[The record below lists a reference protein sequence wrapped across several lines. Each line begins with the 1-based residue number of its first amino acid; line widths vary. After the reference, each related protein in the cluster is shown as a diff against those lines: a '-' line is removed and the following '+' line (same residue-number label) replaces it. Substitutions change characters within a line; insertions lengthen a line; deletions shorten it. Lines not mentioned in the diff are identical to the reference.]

1 MLEAILSNLIY
12 ILNGV
17 GTTVKLAVGTAVLS
31 VPIGAVVAVGK
42 VSGGKVLKNVL
53 SFYTWLFRG
62 TPLLLQVFFVY
73 YGLPILSPKL
83 AISSGFTAAL
93 LTFVLNYAAYFTEI
107 FRGGIESIDKGQYE
121 ASKAMGFNYWQTMV
135 YIIFP
140 QTVRRVIPVTSSE
153 MVNLVKDTALVTAIG
168 LGDLLRSSREIVTRE
183 FIISPFIIAAAVY
196 LLLNSVIMYGFK
208 KLEQKTKV
216 YE

>member
-1 MLEAILSNLIY
+1 MEAILSNLIY

-31 VPIGAVVAVGK
+31 VPIGAVVAIGK
-42 VSGGKVLKNVL
+42 VSGGKTLKNVL

-83 AISSGFTAAL
+83 AISSGFVAAL
-93 LTFVLNYAAYFTEI
+93 LTFVLNYSAYFTEI

-121 ASKAMGFNYWQTMV
+121 ASKAMGFNYWQTMI

-140 QTVRRVIPVTSSE
+140 QTIRRVIPTTSSE

-183 FIISPFIIAAAVY
+183 FIISPFIIAAIVY

-208 KLEQKTKV
+208 RLEQKTKA

>member
-1 MLEAILSNLIY
+1 MEAIINNLFY
-12 ILNGV
+12 ILNGI
-17 GTTVKLAVGTAVLS
+17 GTTVKLALGTAVLS
-31 VPIGAVVAVGK
+31 IPLGALAAVGK
-42 VSGGKVLKNVL
+42 VSGGKALKTVL

-83 AISSGFTAAL
+83 TISSGFAAAL

-121 ASKAMGFNYWQTMV
+121 ASKAMGFGYWQTMV

-140 QTVRRVIPVTSSE
+140 QTVRRVIPTTSSE
-153 MVNLVKDTALVTAIG
+153 MVNLVKDTALVAAIG
-168 LGDLLRSSREIVTRE
+168 LGDLLRSSREIVTKE
-183 FIISPFIIAAAVY
+183 FIISPFVIAAVVY
-196 LLLNSVIMYGFK
+196 LMLNSVIMYTFK
-208 KLEQKTKV
+208 RIEEKAKI

>member
-1 MLEAILSNLIY
+1 LEAILSNLIY

-31 VPIGAVVAVGK
+31 VPIGAVVAIGK
-42 VSGGKVLKNVL
+42 VSGGKALRNVL

-73 YGLPILSPKL
+73 YGLPILSPNL
-83 AISSGFTAAL
+83 AISNGFTAAL

-121 ASKAMGFNYWQTMV
+121 ASKAMGFSYWQTMI

-140 QTVRRVIPVTSSE
+140 QTIRRVIPVTSSE

-196 LLLNSVIMYGFK
+196 LILNSVIMYGFK
-208 KLEQKTKV
+208 RLEQKTKV

>member
-1 MLEAILSNLIY
+1 MEAIINNFFY
-12 ILNGV
+12 ILNGI
-17 GTTVKLAVGTAVLS
+17 GTTVKLALGTAVLS
-31 VPIGAVVAVGK
+31 IPIGALAAVGK
-42 VSGGKVLKNVL
+42 VSGGKILKNIL

-83 AISSGFTAAL
+83 TISSGFTAAL

-121 ASKAMGFNYWQTMV
+121 ASKAMGFSYWQTML

-140 QTVRRVIPVTSSE
+140 QTVRRVIPTTSSE
-153 MVNLVKDTALVTAIG
+153 MVNLVKDTALVAAIG
-168 LGDLLRSSREIVTRE
+168 LGDLLRSSREIVTKE
-183 FIISPFIIAAAVY
+183 FIISPFVIAAVVY
-196 LLLNSVIMYGFK
+196 LMLNSVIMYTFK
-208 KLEQKTKV
+208 RIEEKAKI

>member
-1 MLEAILSNLIY
+1 LEAILDNLIY

-31 VPIGAVVAVGK
+31 IPIGAIVAIGK
-42 VSGGKVLKNVL
+42 VSGGKVLKTIF

-62 TPLLLQVFFVY
+62 TPLLLQLFFVY
-73 YGLPILSPKL
+73 YGLPILSPSL

-93 LTFVLNYAAYFTEI
+93 ITFVLNYAAYFTEI

-121 ASKAMGFNYWQTMV
+121 ASKAMGFNYRQTMV
-135 YIIFP
+135 HIIFP
-140 QTVRRVIPVTSSE
+140 QTLRRIIPTTSSE

-183 FIISPFIIAAAVY
+183 FIISPFVIAAVVY
-196 LLLNSVIMYGFK
+196 LLLNSIIMYGFK
-208 KLEQKTKV
+208 TLEERTKM

>member
-1 MLEAILSNLIY
+1 MEAIINNLFY
-12 ILNGV
+12 ILNGI
-17 GTTVKLAVGTAVLS
+17 GTTVKLALGTAVLS
-31 VPIGAVVAVGK
+31 IPLGALAAVGK
-42 VSGGKVLKNVL
+42 VSGGKALKTVL

-83 AISSGFTAAL
+83 TISSGFAAAL

-121 ASKAMGFNYWQTMV
+121 ASKAMGFSYWQTMV

-140 QTVRRVIPVTSSE
+140 QTVRRVIPTTSSE
-153 MVNLVKDTALVTAIG
+153 MVNLVKDTALVAAIG
-168 LGDLLRSSREIVTRE
+168 LGDLLRSSREIVTKE
-183 FIISPFIIAAAVY
+183 FIISPFVIAAVVY
-196 LLLNSVIMYGFK
+196 LMLNSVIMYTFK
-208 KLEQKTKV
+208 RIEEKAKI